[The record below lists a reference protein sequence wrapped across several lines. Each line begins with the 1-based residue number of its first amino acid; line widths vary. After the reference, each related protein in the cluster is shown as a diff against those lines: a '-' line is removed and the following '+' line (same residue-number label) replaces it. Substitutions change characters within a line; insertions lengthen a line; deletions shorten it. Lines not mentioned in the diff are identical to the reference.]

1 MDGKTT
7 SSTPVSNVIGGT
19 TASSTP
25 VVNVMGGF
33 SIDYYTI
40 LYSIYINFNLS
51 SLRAAYDE

>member
-19 TASSTP
+19 TASSIP
-25 VVNVMGGF
+25 VVNFMGG
-33 SIDYYTI
+33 SPIDYYTTF
-40 LYSIYINFNLS
+40 YSIYINFNLS